1 MIAPLVVNAG
11 CGTSEGRRLPVYFD
25 SWRELRVDVDPA
37 AQPDLLTSVTDLSA
51 IPSGA
56 VGAVWT
62 SHCIE
67 HLYAHEVG
75 RALAE
80 FYRVLSD
87 DGFICII
94 VPDLQAVASYVA
106 ADRLHETLYD
116 SAAGPITAHDILFG
130 FGAAVARG
138 HTSMAHHC
146 GFTPTMML
154 RRLSEIP
161 FDEVI
166 IRRRPSFELAAVA
179 RKKRVNHADE
189 REALITALEL

>member
-11 CGTSEGRRLPVYFD
+11 CGTSVGRRLPMYFD
-25 SWRELRVDVDPA
+25 KWRELRVDVDPA

-51 IPSGA
+51 IPSGTA
-56 VGAVWT
+56 GAVWT

-67 HLYAHEVG
+67 HLYVHEVG

-130 FGAAVARG
+130 FGAAVAKG
-138 HTSMAHHC
+138 YTSMAHHC
-146 GFTPTMML
+146 GFTPTTMMHYL
-154 RRLSEIP
+154 GRVP
-161 FDEVI
+161 FDEVT
-166 IRRRPSFELAAVA
+166 IRRRPSLELAAVA
-179 RKKRVNHADE
+179 RKKRSTLEGE
-189 REALITALEL
+189 REALLNALEL

>member
-1 MIAPLVVNAG
+1 VSLYIAIYKTT
-11 CGTSEGRRLPVYFD
+11 CRLNLWFILQE
-25 SWRELRVDVDPA
+25 SH
-37 AQPDLLTSVTDLSA
+37 LST

-56 VGAVWT
+56 AGAVWT

-80 FYRVLSD
+80 FHRVLSD

-106 ADRLHETLYD
+106 ADRLHEALYD
-116 SAAGPITAHDILFG
+116 SPVGPITAHDILFG
-130 FGAAVARG
+130 FGPAVAQG
-138 HTSMAHHC
+138 HTSMAHRC
-146 GFTPTMML
+146 GFTPTTML
-154 RRLSEIP
+154 HYLGEIP

-166 IRRRPSFELAAVA
+166 IRRRPSLELAAVA
-179 RKKRVNHADE
+179 RKKRANNGDE
-189 REALITALEL
+189 REALLAALEL

>member
-1 MIAPLVVNAG
+1 MH
-11 CGTSEGRRLPVYFD
+11 FD
-25 SWRELRVDVDPA
+25 RWRELRVDVDPSA
-37 AQPDLLTSVTDLSA
+37 EPDLLTSVTDLSA

-80 FYRVLSD
+80 FHRVLSD

-106 ADRLHETLYD
+106 ADRLHEALYD
-116 SAAGPITAHDILFG
+116 SPVGPITAHDILFG
-130 FGAAVARG
+130 FGPAVAQG
-138 HTSMAHHC
+138 HTSMAHRC
-146 GFTPTMML
+146 GFTPTTML
-154 RRLSEIP
+154 HYLGEIP

-166 IRRRPSFELAAVA
+166 IRRRPSLELAAVA
-179 RKKRVNHADE
+179 RKKRANNGDE
-189 REALITALEL
+189 REALLAALEL